1 MSRPL
6 IVFLREFLNK
16 INVKCGGPERK
27 PRNHPRGEHRRRIV
41 RKFPCDS
48 RRRAEWRIIV
58 AYHYGGKT
66 HSILPAAAI
75 SLS

>member
-16 INVKCGGPERK
+16 IKVKVWGAGTQAPQPPAR
-27 PRNHPRGEHRRRIV
+27 EHRRRIV

-75 SLS
+75 LLS